1 MSKELP
7 RWVVSRI
14 ERNRAR
20 YLMTVSANDAES
32 AIATVVRDLQITN
45 REEIKRL
52 AARPG

>member
-14 ERNRAR
+14 VGNKAK
-20 YLMTVSANDAES
+20 YVMTIAAKDAES
-32 AIATVVRDLQITN
+32 AISQAVKDLQITN

>member
-14 ERNRAR
+14 AVNKAK
-20 YLMTVSANDAES
+20 YVMTIAAKDAES
-32 AIATVVRDLQITN
+32 AISAVVKDLQITN

>member
-1 MSKELP
+1 MSKE

-14 ERNRAR
+14 VGSKAK
-20 YLMTVSANDAES
+20 YVMTIAAKDAES
-32 AIATVVRDLQITN
+32 AIATVVKDLQITN